1 MKQQRAS
8 RLLHNTIAMRESS
21 STSLLDGTL
30 PLRPFHPDGFVGT
43 MQADGQQVRVAAL
56 ACEETRVVALSLV
69 GFDTSIGVVFS
80 RLWSSTAVPFT
91 PATNWQEEW
100 RGPEQLQRSGERYKQ
115 CVAHLEGTREVHALA
130 LVRTAHL
137 TEGILHPPDLPEM
150 QKPSDAPEQEQDQAP
165 ASRSLPAA
173 KQAKPPV
180 WVPRYV
186 LGNWDEVGPNR
197 QSFLGHLYA
206 LRVLFLHRN
215 AEHPEWPIM
224 WAEALC
230 LRGLASDLIAP
241 LPALGM
247 RAWRISG
254 DLLAWSTLVGEG
266 VCDGW

>member
-1 MKQQRAS
+1 MIPTALS
-8 RLLHNTIAMRESS
+8 GS
-21 STSLLDGTL
+21 STIGLLDGTL
-30 PLRPFHPDGFVGT
+30 PLRPFHPDSFVGT

-56 ACEETRVVALSLV
+56 ACDETRVVALSLV

-91 PATNWQEEW
+91 PATTWQDEW
-100 RGPEQLQRSGERYKQ
+100 RGSEQLQRSGERYKQ
-115 CVAHLEGTREVHALA
+115 CVAHPEGTREVHALA

-150 QKPSDAPEQEQDQAP
+150 QKQSEEPEPEQEQAP
-165 ASRSLPAA
+165 PSRSLSAA
-173 KQAKPPV
+173 KQVKPPV

-186 LGNWDEVGPNR
+186 LGNWDESGPHQ

-206 LRVLFLHRN
+206 LRVLFLHRH
-215 AEHPEWPIM
+215 AEHPEWPIQ
-224 WAEALC
+224 WAEALWE
-230 LRGLASDLIAP
+230 RGFASDLITR

-266 VCDGW
+266 VREGWLPWKESEPR